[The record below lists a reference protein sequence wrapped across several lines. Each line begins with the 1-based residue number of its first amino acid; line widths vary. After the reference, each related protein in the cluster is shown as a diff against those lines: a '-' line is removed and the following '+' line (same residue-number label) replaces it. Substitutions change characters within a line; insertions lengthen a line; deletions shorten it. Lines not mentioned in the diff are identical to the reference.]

1 MSNVS
6 KESQSKLG
14 LTKGLRWSVYE
25 VYGAQFASFFIS
37 IILARLL
44 SPKDFGLVGIAMG
57 AIAVLRSFVSLGFSE
72 ALIQDRK
79 ASSSAANSIFTLNL
93 LTGILTSL
101 CLFLSAPILSKYF
114 DNPELLRIIQFLS
127 ILNLIEGTAKVQS
140 ALFTKTLNF
149 RTLAIRKLIAQLF
162 SGILAVILAI
172 QGFGVYALVAQFLAR
187 ETISTILLW
196 KQPMWRPKLELR
208 VSELNRLRPI
218 AQYSFITGMLNRTLK
233 ELFTFSIAK
242 SFTITQLG
250 LYSKAN
256 SALDFF
262 STGVSAS
269 INKFLFPVLSGIQVD
284 EVQFKKRFMEVYYF
298 ALTAVL
304 IVTSTCYVSA
314 ESIITVL
321 YGQKWIGSIFI
332 FKCILIKGVT
342 YTHYSVVKSAI
353 LAKSK
358 VREGYIYDNIKRFVE
373 LSSLVPLLFG
383 NFNLF
388 LHWFIV
394 TQIINIIV
402 QSALVHRAINFSYE
416 ELLGFL
422 LSNILLFTVG
432 VLLFEHVFNS
442 FDNILLRD
450 LLKTLSIWL
459 FILLKLVLFDRSKL
473 LDIRN
478 ISLKILSF
486 KR

>member
-101 CLFLSAPILSKYF
+101 CLFLSAPILAKYF

-172 QGFGVYALVAQFLAR
+172 QGFGVYALVAQFLVR

-196 KQPMWRPKLELR
+196 KQSMWRPKLELK

-218 AQYSFITGMLNRTLK
+218 AQYSFITGTLNRTLK

-269 INKFLFPVLSGIQVD
+269 INKFLFPVLSGIQID
-284 EVQFKKRFMEVYYF
+284 EVEFKKRFMEVYYF
-298 ALTAVL
+298 ALTVVL

-342 YTHYSVVKSAI
+342 YSSRPWCGDA
-353 LAKSK
+353 ARDG
-358 VREGYIYDNIKRFVE
+358 VRASRRRY
-373 LSSLVPLLFG
+373 L
-383 NFNLF
+383 
-388 LHWFIV
+388 
-394 TQIINIIV
+394 T
-402 QSALVHRAINFSYE
+402 
-416 ELLGFL
+416 
-422 LSNILLFTVG
+422 
-432 VLLFEHVFNS
+432 
-442 FDNILLRD
+442 
-450 LLKTLSIWL
+450 
-459 FILLKLVLFDRSKL
+459 
-473 LDIRN
+473 
-478 ISLKILSF
+478 
-486 KR
+486 

>member
-1 MSNVS
+1 MSNVT
-6 KESQSKLG
+6 KEGQSNQG

-44 SPKDFGLVGIAMG
+44 SPKDFGLVGIAVG
-57 AIAVLRSFVSLGFSE
+57 AIAVLRSFVSLGFTE

-79 ASSSAANSIFTLNL
+79 VNSTAANSIFTLNV
-93 LTGILTSL
+93 LTGTLTTL
-101 CLFLSAPILSKYF
+101 CLYFSAPMLAKYF
-114 DNPELLRIIQFLS
+114 GNPELLRIIQFLS
-127 ILNLIEGTAKVQS
+127 VLNLIEGMAKVQS
-140 ALFTKTLNF
+140 ALFAKTLNF
-149 RTLAIRKLIAQLF
+149 KTLAIRKLIAQLV
-162 SGILAVILAI
+162 SGILAVLLALK
-172 QGFGVYALVAQFLAR
+172 GYGVYALVAQFLVR
-187 ETISTILLW
+187 EIIGTLLLW
-196 KQPMWRPKLELR
+196 KQSMWRPKLELK
-208 VSELNRLRPI
+208 VLELNRLRPI
-218 AQYSFITGMLNRTLK
+218 AQYSFITGILNRTLK

-269 INKFLFPVLSGIQVD
+269 INKFLFPVLSDIQID
-284 EVQFKKRFMEVYYF
+284 EAQFKKRFMEVYYF
-298 ALTAVL
+298 ALTLVL
-304 IVTSTCYVSA
+304 IVTTTCYVSA

-321 YGQKWIGSIFI
+321 YGKKWIGSIFI
-332 FKCILIKGVT
+332 FKCIMIKGVT

-358 VREGYIYDNIKRFVE
+358 VREGYIYDNLKRFVE
-373 LSSLVPLLFG
+373 LSSIIPLLMG

-388 LHWFIV
+388 LYWFIV
-394 TQIINIIV
+394 TQVINIIV

-422 LSNILLFTVG
+422 LSNILLFTIG
-432 VLLFEHVFNS
+432 ALLFEHIFNS

-450 LLKTLSIWL
+450 LLKTVSMWL
-459 FILLKLVLFDRSKL
+459 FILLKLVLFDRGKL
-473 LDIRN
+473 MDIR
-478 ISLKILSF
+478 IITLKIISF